1 MESRCTGM
9 QREIEALSR
18 TTHGRGGGPAFASA
32 QEVARLAGV
41 SRSAVSRA
49 FTPGASI
56 SPDTRAKV
64 EAAAAELGYHVNHLA
79 RGLMRQQTGIVCLVV
94 ADIQTPYLSRLLESL
109 SRSLQEA
116 GKVVM
121 VLNAGRASGNVEGAL
136 RQTLN
141 YRADA
146 TVVLSGTP
154 YRSIA
159 QSCLDSGQRLVL
171 LNRNDHLPGTVN
183 LAVDNAR
190 AARTAATLFVRA
202 GYKRFALVT
211 SGIGTPSLLAR
222 RECFIA
228 TAAEA
233 GADVTVWEG
242 GATAYESGLQ
252 GGTALFSSDDPPDA
266 VFAVTDLLACGVMD
280 AVRHRFRRRVPDEVG
295 VIGFDDIEQAGWAS
309 YDLTTFAQPVEDI
322 TDWTVRIV
330 ADGIVE
336 ETADR
341 VFEASL
347 VWRSSVARAL

>member
-1 MESRCTGM
+1 MEIG
-9 QREIEALSR
+9 ALSK
-18 TTHGRGGGPAFASA
+18 TTRSPGNGPAFASA

-94 ADIQTPYLSRLLESL
+94 ADIHTPYLSRLLESL

-183 LAVDNAR
+183 LSVDNAR
-190 AARTAATLFVRA
+190 AGRTAATLFLRA
-202 GYKRFALVT
+202 GYKRLALVT
-211 SGIGTPSLLAR
+211 SGIGTPSLIAR
-222 RECFIA
+222 RECFLSVA
-228 TAAEA
+228 NEV

-252 GGTALFSSDDPPDA
+252 GGTTLFSSDDPPDA

-309 YDLTTFAQPVEDI
+309 YDLTTFAQPVADI

-336 ETADR
+336 GAADR

>member
-1 MESRCTGM
+1 MT
-9 QREIEALSR
+9 LTR
-18 TTHGRGGGPAFASA
+18 TTRGPTAGPAFASA

-79 RGLMRQQTGIVCLVV
+79 RGLMRQRTGIVCLIV
-94 ADIQTPYLSRLLESL
+94 ADIHTPYLSRLLDCL

-171 LNRNDHLPGTVN
+171 LNRDDHLPGTAN
-183 LAVDNAR
+183 LSVDHAR
-190 AARTAATLFVRA
+190 AARTAATLLLRA
-202 GYKRFALVT
+202 GYRRLALV
-211 SGIGTPSLLAR
+211 SSAAGTPSLTAR
-222 RECFIA
+222 RDSFL
-228 TAAEA
+228 AAAGQA
-233 GADVTVWEG
+233 GARVVVWEG
-242 GATAYESGLQ
+242 GATAYESGLE
-252 GGTALFSSDDPPDA
+252 GGTALLASDDPPDA
-266 VFAVTDLLACGVMD
+266 VFAVTDLLACGVLD
-280 AVRHRFRRRVPDEVG
+280 AARHRFRRRVPAEIG

-309 YDLTTFAQPVEDI
+309 YDLTTFAQPVRDI
-322 TDWTVRIV
+322 ADWTVRLV
-330 ADGIVE
+330 ADGEVE
-336 ETADR
+336 EPGTR
-341 VFEASL
+341 VFEAPL
-347 VWRSSVARAL
+347 VWRSSVARGA

>member
-1 MESRCTGM
+1 MTKHKGYE
-9 QREIEALSR
+9 EAAR
-18 TTHGRGGGPAFASA
+18 PVAFASA

-94 ADIQTPYLSRLLESL
+94 ADIHTPYLSSLIETL
-109 SRSLQEA
+109 SRVLQEA

-121 VLNAGRASGNVEGAL
+121 VLNAGRASGRVDEAL

-146 TVVLSGTP
+146 TLVLSGTP

-159 QSCLDSGQRLVL
+159 QSCLDSGQRLIL
-171 LNRNDHLPGTVN
+171 LNRDDHLPGTVN
-183 LAVDNAR
+183 LSVDNAR
-190 AARTAATLFVRA
+190 AARTAANLFLRA
-202 GYKRFALVT
+202 GYRRLALVT
-211 SGIGTPSLLAR
+211 SGIGTPSLTAR
-222 RECFIA
+222 RDCFLA
-228 TAAEA
+228 TAREA
-233 GADVTVWEG
+233 GRQVAVWEG

-252 GGTALFSSDDPPDA
+252 GGTELFASDDPPDA
-266 VFAVTDLLACGVMD
+266 VFAVTDLLACGVLD
-280 AVRHRFRRRVPDEVG
+280 AARHRFGRSVPGEVG

-309 YDLTTFAQPVEDI
+309 YDLTTFAQPVSDI
-322 TDWTVRIV
+322 SQWMVRIV
-330 ADGIVE
+330 AGGIVDE
-336 ETADR
+336 PADR
-341 VFEASL
+341 VFEAPL
-347 VWRSSVARAL
+347 VWRSSVARQL

>member
-1 MESRCTGM
+1 MTTKPKPSRPT
-9 QREIEALSR
+9 
-18 TTHGRGGGPAFASA
+18 AFASA

-56 SPDTRAKV
+56 SEDTRAKV

-79 RGLMRQQTGIVCLVV
+79 RGLMRHQSGIVCLIV
-94 ADIQTPYLSRLLESL
+94 ADIHTPYLSRLLDSL
-109 SRSLQEA
+109 SRALQEA

-121 VLNAGRASGNVEGAL
+121 VLNAGRSSRNVDGAL

-154 YRSIA
+154 YRRIA

-171 LNRNDHLPGTVN
+171 LNRDDHLLGTVN
-183 LAVDNAR
+183 LSVDNAR
-190 AARTAATLFVRA
+190 AARMAATLLLRA
-202 GYKRFALVT
+202 GYRRLALVT
-211 SGIGTPSLLAR
+211 SAIGTPSLSAR
-222 RECFIA
+222 RRHFLE
-228 TAAEA
+228 AAREQ
-233 GADVTVWEG
+233 GVEVRVWEG

-252 GGTALFSSDDPPDA
+252 GGTELLASDAPPDA
-266 VFAVTDLLACGVMD
+266 VFAVTDLLACGVLD
-280 AVRHRFRRRVPDEVG
+280 AARHRFGRRVPEEVG

-309 YDLTTFAQPVEDI
+309 YDLTTFAQPVAAI
-322 TDWTVRIV
+322 TDWTVRLV
-330 ADGIVE
+330 ADGVE
-336 ETADR
+336 EGTRDR

-347 VWRSSVARAL
+347 VWRSTVARATERAA

>member
-1 MESRCTGM
+1 M
-9 QREIEALSR
+9 QEGRVLNK
-18 TTHGRGGGPAFASA
+18 TTRDVTAGPAFASA

-56 SPDTRAKV
+56 SADTRAKV
-64 EAAAAELGYHVNHLA
+64 EAAATELGYHVNHLA

-94 ADIQTPYLSRLLESL
+94 ADIHTPYLSRLLESL

-183 LAVDNAR
+183 LSVDNAM
-190 AARTAATLFVRA
+190 AAKTAATLFLRA
-202 GYKRFALVT
+202 GYRRLAIVT
-211 SGIGTPSLLAR
+211 SGIGTPSLTIR
-222 RECFIA
+222 RDSFLA
-228 TAAEA
+228 TAGAA
-233 GADVTVWEG
+233 GVEVAVWEG

-280 AVRHRFRRRVPDEVG
+280 AARHRFRRRVPDEVG

-309 YDLTTFAQPVEDI
+309 YDLTTFAQPVDDI
-322 TDWTVRIV
+322 ADWTVRIV

-336 ETADR
+336 GAADR

-347 VWRSSVARAL
+347 VWRSSVARAV

>member
-1 MESRCTGM
+1 M
-9 QREIEALSR
+9 
-18 TTHGRGGGPAFASA
+18 
-32 QEVARLAGV
+32 ARLAGV

-56 SPDTRAKV
+56 SPQTRAKV

-94 ADIQTPYLSRLLESL
+94 ADIHTPYLSSLLENL

-171 LNRNDHLPGTVN
+171 LNRNDDLPGTVN

-190 AARTAATLFVRA
+190 AARTAATLLLGA
-202 GYKRFALVT
+202 GYKRLALVT
-211 SGIGTPSLLAR
+211 SGVGTPSLIAR
-222 RECFIA
+222 RDCFLA
-228 TAAEA
+228 VVKEA
-233 GADVTVWEG
+233 GEDVTVWEG
-242 GATAYESGLQ
+242 GATAYDSGLQ
-252 GGTALFSSDDPPDA
+252 SGTALFSSENPPDA
-266 VFAVTDLLACGVMD
+266 IFAVTDLLACGVMD

-309 YDLTTFAQPVEDI
+309 YDLTTFAQPVADI
-322 TDWTVRIV
+322 ADWTVRIV

-336 ETADR
+336 ESADR
-341 VFEASL
+341 VFEAPL
-347 VWRSSVARAL
+347 VWRSSVARTL